1 MSKSLPTVVAGT
13 IFLGVLLLAREYNT
27 AKTLTP
33 NVALLRPA
41 WPQMTTLQYQKPF
54 VPVIEQELRPA
65 VVLNFENPFLA
76 ADRAVT
82 RAPSVV
88 WSGSTYMTGVLAVL
102 ALLVV
107 IVGLRR
113 KPQAVVRGTAD
124 DHTNIQMMHHVLQAH
139 RRRRGAQT

>member
-76 ADRAVT
+76 ADRAVAE
-82 RAPSVV
+82 RVV

-139 RRRRGAQT
+139 RRRRAF